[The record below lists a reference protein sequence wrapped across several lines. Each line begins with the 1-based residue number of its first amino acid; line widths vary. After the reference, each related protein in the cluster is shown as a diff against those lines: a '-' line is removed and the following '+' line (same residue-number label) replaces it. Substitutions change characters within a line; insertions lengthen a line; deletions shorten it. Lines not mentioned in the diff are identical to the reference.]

1 MDIEKAEAF
10 LGAYQSIRPLTQD
23 ELACLDIFLAMA
35 ACRFWCMRL
44 QVAQKNAAEGRTG
57 EDISQ
62 KDPIEMRMM
71 LQNRLQQVL
80 GLG

>member
-1 MDIEKAEAF
+1 MQQK
-10 LGAYQSIRPLTQD
+10 GG
-23 ELACLDIFLAMA
+23 
-35 ACRFWCMRL
+35 
-44 QVAQKNAAEGRTG
+44 QVKYFT
-57 EDISQ
+57 

>member
-1 MDIEKAEAF
+1 MYAF
-10 LGAYQSIRPLTQD
+10 TGRT
-23 ELACLDIFLAMA
+23 E
-35 ACRFWCMRL
+35 
-44 QVAQKNAAEGRTG
+44 NAAEGRTG

-62 KDPIEMRMM
+62 KDPMEMRMM

>member
-1 MDIEKAEAF
+1 
-10 LGAYQSIRPLTQD
+10 
-23 ELACLDIFLAMA
+23 MA

-62 KDPIEMRMM
+62 KDPMEMRMM